1 MQWDDGCWVVGSD
14 QVAQLSGF
22 VSADTAY
29 HHGEASL
36 QSTIIGLAHN
46 FIGSNNVNLL
56 VPQGE
61 HACLFFPAHTAVQT
75 FRIPFDQ
82 NDRQRS
88 LALHAC
94 IDDNLS
100 HHR

>member
-1 MQWDDGCWVVGSD
+1 MSNLQIFLLSW

-46 FIGSNNVNLL
+46 FIGSNNINLL
-56 VPQGE
+56 VPQGKSPLT
-61 HACLFFPAHTAVQT
+61 HSASPCHPSLSY
-75 FRIPFDQ
+75 
-82 NDRQRS
+82 S
-88 LALHAC
+88 LAALTSPSCRLVFA
-94 IDDNLS
+94 
-100 HHR
+100 

>member
-1 MQWDDGCWVVGSD
+1 M
-14 QVAQLSGF
+14 AQLSGF

-61 HACLFFPAHTAVQT
+61 RAAYSIFLM
-75 FRIPFDQ
+75 
-82 NDRQRS
+82 
-88 LALHAC
+88 LHA
-94 IDDNLS
+94 
-100 HHR
+100 

>member
-1 MQWDDGCWVVGSD
+1 MRVR

-46 FIGSNNVNLL
+46 FVGSNNINLL
-56 VPQGE
+56 VPQGTRPPSTFSWPSPL
-61 HACLFFPAHTAVQT
+61 HSLQCL
-75 FRIPFDQ
+75 
-82 NDRQRS
+82 
-88 LALHAC
+88 
-94 IDDNLS
+94 LS
-100 HHR
+100 AAFGI